1 MKKNLRTLMALV
13 LCLAMAMT
21 MATAALAQ
29 TADGIYE
36 GAGQGLN
43 GPIKVSVTVAGG
55 AITEVKV
62 LEHAETP
69 GISDPAIAQ
78 IPAAIV
84 AANGTEVDS
93 VTGAT
98 FTSQGIKDAVN
109 AALNG
114 DAAEEEAGEFA
125 LERDP
130 DVIVIG
136 AGMSGMVAAVRSAQ
150 LGANVLLLEQSG
162 RVGGS
167 ANFAGGSISG
177 AGYEVQKKAGIEDT
191 ADLFYGDFVR
201 LGGEENINK
210 EIARTHAERS
220 GAAIDWLYN
229 EVGVSFG
236 DERVDTGVY
245 EPMYPNRVTYA
256 DGLVNPPGGVGYVR
270 PLEAKVNEYIQAG
283 LIQLELNALV
293 TDITLEDGAVTG
305 VMIGEREIKA
315 PSTIIATGG
324 YGHSEEWLKKYNFTN
339 ITTNDPATAIGSG
352 YNFAAKAGAV
362 FDNMDYVS
370 VYGGAV
376 PVDGF
381 EHTTSF
387 GITVHRAYVYPGL
400 VFTDEDGNRLT
411 DEMAYSALNY
421 DLTWSNAKN
430 NIVYIFMAEN
440 MIDENNIIM
449 SGPLGVEFEGNGW
462 PTFYELV
469 EGGEYIIKADT
480 IAELAQK
487 LGMKDLEAT
496 FETYNADCAA
506 GVDSKFGRT
515 ASLIPFDKGPFYA
528 VRTLP
533 YCMMTAGGPRI
544 NAQSQ
549 MVREDGSVIPGAY
562 VCGEIIGSA
571 NIGGHAT
578 IGGIGHGMNATW
590 GLIAAENAVANAG
603 K

>member
-21 MATAALAQ
+21 MSVSALAQ
-29 TADGIYE
+29 TADGVYE
-36 GAGQGLN
+36 GSGQGLN
-43 GPIKVSVTVAGG
+43 GPIKVSVTVSGG
-55 AITEVKV
+55 TITDVKV

-69 GISDPAIAQ
+69 GISDPAVAQ

-84 AANGTEVDS
+84 AANSAEVDNVS
-93 VTGAT
+93 SAT
-98 FTSQGIKDAVN
+98 FTSEGIKAAVA
-109 AALNG
+109 AALSG
-114 DAAEEEAGEFA
+114 DAGEEAAGEFE
-125 LERDP
+125 LVKEP

-136 AGMSGMVAAVRSAQ
+136 AGMSGMIASIRAAQ

-162 RVGGS
+162 LVGGS
-167 ANFAGGSISG
+167 ANSAGGSISG

-191 ADLFYGDFVR
+191 ADLFYGDFIR

-210 EIARTHAERS
+210 EIARTHAEKS

-229 EVGVSFG
+229 DVGVSFG
-236 DERVDTGVY
+236 DEHVDTGVY

-256 DGLVNPPGGVGYVR
+256 DGLVNPPGGVGFVR
-270 PLEAKVNEYIQAG
+270 PLAAKVDEYVKAG
-283 LIQLELNALV
+283 MIQLELNTLV
-293 TDITLEDGAVTG
+293 TDIILENDVITG

-324 YGHSEEWLKKYNFTN
+324 YGHSEEWLKKYNYTN
-339 ITTNDPATAIGSG
+339 ITSNDPVTAIGSG
-352 YNFAAKAGAV
+352 YNFAAKAGAA
-362 FDNMDYVS
+362 FDNMDYMAC
-370 VYGGAV
+370 YGGAV

-387 GITVHRAYVYPGL
+387 GITVHRAFVYPGL

-421 DLTWSNAKN
+421 DHTWTNAKN

-440 MIDENNIIM
+440 MIDENQVIM
-449 SGPLGVEFEGNGW
+449 SGPLGFEFEGNGW

-469 EGGEYIIKADT
+469 EGGEYIVKADT

-533 YCMMTAGGPRI
+533 YCLMTSGGPRI
-544 NAQSQ
+544 NSNAQ
-549 MVREDGSVIPGAY
+549 MLREDGSIIAGAY
-562 VCGEIIGSA
+562 ICGEIIGSA